1 MSNNR
6 RRETYFGRIKHFGRH
21 EALELSG
28 TAISEMCGVE
38 SRHSRPKLLACLGG
52 TMPLVTTSQGRSTL
66 ATFLA
71 FIEFRTFFESEPLKL
86 NK

>member
-52 TMPLVTTSQGRSTL
+52 TMPLVSLQVKADLHSQPSL
-66 ATFLA
+66 PSLNFVLFLKVN
-71 FIEFRTFFESEPLKL
+71 R
-86 NK
+86 